1 MNNFIDLAKVLNPIF
16 QEIFNDPNISITPE
30 MSSSSFEQWD
40 SLNNIRL
47 MVQIEKELKI
57 TFETTQLTSIQNV
70 GELVEIIIGKL
81 SK

>member
-1 MNNFIDLAKVLNPIF
+1 VNNFIDLAKVLNPIF

>member
-1 MNNFIDLAKVLNPIF
+1 MNNFKDLAKVLNPIF
-16 QEIFNDPNISITPE
+16 QEIFNDSNISITPE

>member
-1 MNNFIDLAKVLNPIF
+1 MNNFNDLAKVLNPIF
-16 QEIFNDPNISITPE
+16 QEIFNDFNINITPE

-47 MVQIEKELKI
+47 MVQIEKVLKI
-57 TFETTQLTSIQNV
+57 SFETTQLTSIRNV
-70 GELVEIIIGKL
+70 GELVEIINGKL